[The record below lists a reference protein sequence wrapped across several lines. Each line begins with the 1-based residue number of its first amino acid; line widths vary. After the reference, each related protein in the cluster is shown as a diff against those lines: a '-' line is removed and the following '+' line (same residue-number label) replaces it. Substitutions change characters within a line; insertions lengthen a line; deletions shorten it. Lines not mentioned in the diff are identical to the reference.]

1 MGFAQPHQLKLAFD
15 RLRFRLHR
23 DGFAALVRLGLARLR
38 GRRHQNAEGSAF
50 DREFGTDTEG
60 NVPLWQLEIDSPHQL
75 EGAHYQTLAP
85 FLIRRSIE
93 ALPADLEDFSFCDL
107 GSGKGRILMIASEYP
122 FKRVIGVEFSHEL
135 NAVAAENILKYP
147 ASRRVCQ
154 DVSTLQM
161 DAIDYQFPS
170 GNLLV
175 FLFNPFG
182 ETVLRGVLANL
193 ESALLREERSVWI
206 VYFNAVCARLIDE
219 SGLFSRVE
227 ISDTFVA
234 FKHEPGIGTAM
245 PAISESTPQDEP

>member
-1 MGFAQPHQLKLAFD
+1 
-15 RLRFRLHR
+15 
-23 DGFAALVRLGLARLR
+23 
-38 GRRHQNAEGSAF
+38 
-50 DREFGTDTEG
+50 
-60 NVPLWQLEIDSPHQL
+60 
-75 EGAHYQTLAP
+75 
-85 FLIRRSIE
+85 
-93 ALPADLEDFSFCDL
+93 
-107 GSGKGRILMIASEYP
+107 MIASEYP

-135 NAVAAENILKYP
+135 NAVAADNILKYP

-206 VYFNAVCARLIDE
+206 VYFNAVCVRLIDE

-245 PAISESTPQDEP
+245 PALSESTP